1 MTSLVW
7 QQELNLSPVLQKVE
21 RQILEITAGHNKT
34 LGALAARII
43 QAGGKRLRPLL
54 VLLSGW
60 KEQTDWEPLVDVA
73 VAAELIHTASLIH
86 DDIVDDAEKR
96 RGLPTINS
104 TRGNHTAVLTGDYL
118 FARAFSLLSGRRSR
132 RALPFMVEA
141 IEAMCEGAIEEMAT
155 LFDHTQ
161 TEEDY
166 LSRIY
171 KKTASLVEACC
182 GAGAEV
188 GGAPPE
194 VVRARKEFGRNLGLA
209 FQIVDD
215 LLDFSADEQTLGKP
229 AGSDL
234 VQGILTLPVIYLL
247 QNPQCG
253 GSIREI
259 IAGRRC
265 TPADFAYVKKAALET
280 AALRRAYLK
289 AREFQEKALACL
301 CSLPPGPLRS
311 AFERIAE
318 LVTTRKS

>member
-166 LSRIY
+166 P
-171 KKTASLVEACC
+171 ASTKRPPPWWRPA
-182 GAGAEV
+182 AGRGQRSA
-188 GGAPPE
+188 GLPRRSCAP
-194 VVRARKEFGRNLGLA
+194 GRNSGA
-209 FQIVDD
+209 T
-215 LLDFSADEQTLGKP
+215 SAWPFRSWTTYWTFRQTNKP
-229 AGSDL
+229 SANP
-234 VQGILTLPVIYLL
+234 PV
-247 QNPQCG
+247 PT
-253 GSIREI
+253 SS
-259 IAGRRC
+259 
-265 TPADFAYVKKAALET
+265 
-280 AALRRAYLK
+280 RASSPF
-289 AREFQEKALACL
+289 R
-301 CSLPPGPLRS
+301 
-311 AFERIAE
+311 
-318 LVTTRKS
+318 